1 MKKYKNIILAAL
13 IAYVIYYIF
22 TKIQNPPLTEEQ
34 EKFIKDL
41 HPTVQNK
48 FRSFI
53 REVEEKTKYKVKITS
68 GHRGWADSLRIW
80 QTYPDVQ
87 KCCQPGKD
95 FHFFGLAL
103 DLGLIHPTTGEM
115 LTMSSPAEKW
125 QSTGVGEI
133 AKKYNLR
140 WGIYFPG
147 YYDPIH
153 FDYGVY
159 KMADLVSRAEQL
171 NGSLQNTQGNRMNL
185 TGIQKTTG

>member
-1 MKKYKNIILAAL
+1 MKKYKNIIFAAL

-87 KCCQPGKD
+87 RC
-95 FHFFGLAL
+95 
-103 DLGLIHPTTGEM
+103 
-115 LTMSSPAEKW
+115 
-125 QSTGVGEI
+125 
-133 AKKYNLR
+133 
-140 WGIYFPG
+140 
-147 YYDPIH
+147 
-153 FDYGVY
+153 
-159 KMADLVSRAEQL
+159 
-171 NGSLQNTQGNRMNL
+171 
-185 TGIQKTTG
+185 